1 MLSLQSEE
9 IMNPT
14 VFTTKQDIE
23 YMEKYKEK
31 FIATMGELL
40 YARLLKLLKD
50 KVANEEAALAQF
62 GDKL

>member
-1 MLSLQSEE
+1 
-9 IMNPT
+9 MNIS

-23 YMEKYKEK
+23 YMETHKEK
-31 FIATMGELL
+31 FVATMGEVM

-50 KVANEEAALAQF
+50 KVAAEEAALDQF